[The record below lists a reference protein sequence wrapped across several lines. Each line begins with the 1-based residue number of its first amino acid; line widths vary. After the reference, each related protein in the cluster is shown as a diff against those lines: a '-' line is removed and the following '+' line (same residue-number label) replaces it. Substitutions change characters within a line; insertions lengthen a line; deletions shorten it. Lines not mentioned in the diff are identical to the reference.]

1 MEQLRNVPFAI
12 TVCDKDGNVLDMNS
26 KSKDTF
32 KKYRD
37 LIGKSLFDCH
47 PDRAAEILRGLLK
60 NHNVN
65 AYTIEKE
72 GLKKLIYQAPWFQEN
87 GDFGGYVELSLVLP
101 DSMPH
106 YIRKP

>member
-12 TVCDKDGNVLDMNS
+12 TICDKDGNVLDMNS

-32 KKYRD
+32 KKYGD

-65 AYTIEKE
+65 AYTIEK
-72 GLKKLIYQAPWFQEN
+72 
-87 GDFGGYVELSLVLP
+87 
-101 DSMPH
+101 
-106 YIRKP
+106 